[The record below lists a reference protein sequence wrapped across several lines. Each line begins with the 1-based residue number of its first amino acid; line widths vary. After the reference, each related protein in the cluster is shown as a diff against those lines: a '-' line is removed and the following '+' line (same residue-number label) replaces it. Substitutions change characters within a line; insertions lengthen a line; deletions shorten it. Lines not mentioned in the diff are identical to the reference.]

1 MRLSTIIGVLAFL
14 WFFGIFDNDDDKT
27 DKVKVSIE
35 QTVDTV
41 SEAVKG
47 FEQKHKDSIER
58 FKQKVEQTAERME
71 QKQKDI
77 AEKYK
82 PEPDNQE
89 LQTQELLTYEE
100 WEAQQ
105 KNQ

>member
-1 MRLSTIIGVLAFL
+1 MFL
-14 WFFGIFDNDDDKT
+14 WFFGVFDSDD
-27 DKVKVSIE
+27 VAN
-35 QTVDTV
+35 TVDTV
-41 SEAVKG
+41 SKTVKE
-47 FEQKHKDSIER
+47 FEQKHSDSIES

-77 AEKYK
+77 AEKYE
-82 PEPDNQE
+82 PEPEPSN
-89 LQTQELLTYEE
+89 QELLTYEE